1 MKTKEEQ
8 RTIDDIFQE
17 ILEIE
22 ITENFKML
30 DLKTMEIVNKIEEKI
45 INESD
50 ATIVKYLEVKRAGL
64 IHTLHKE
71 VNWVAH
77 PERKISRQEFKR
89 RFKLAKSRLS
99 IDLLGLFSEK

>member
-8 RTIDDIFQE
+8 KTIDNIFQE

-22 ITENFKML
+22 ITENYKML
-30 DLKTMEIVNKIEEKI
+30 DLKTMEIVNVIDEKI
-45 INESD
+45 LNESD
-50 ATIVKYLEVKRAGL
+50 ATTIKYLEVKRAGL
-64 IHTLHKE
+64 IHTLYKE
-71 VNWVAH
+71 VNWVSH
-77 PERKISRQEFKR
+77 PERKISKQEFKR